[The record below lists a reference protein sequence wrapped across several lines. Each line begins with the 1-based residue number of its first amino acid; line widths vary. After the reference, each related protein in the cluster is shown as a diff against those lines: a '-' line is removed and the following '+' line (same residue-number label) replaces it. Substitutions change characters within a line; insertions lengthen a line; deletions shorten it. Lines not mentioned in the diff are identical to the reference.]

1 VDVTGLDAD
10 PLRQLSAWLDA
21 ARAAGRKPNCQ
32 TCSTSNHRPG
42 GRSHAPSTQI
52 WPTAVLIIIEATPTP
67 NGGSVRVLPDLVHHP
82 ASPSIDIDSAARP
95 CLKVVVGQLPVD
107 AAIERCGRGK
117 ISPDL
122 DAP

>member
-67 NGGSVRVLPDLVHHP
+67 NGGSSRVLPTIPLTHGDTVQP
-82 ASPSIDIDSAARP
+82 T
-95 CLKVVVGQLPVD
+95 
-107 AAIERCGRGK
+107 
-117 ISPDL
+117 
-122 DAP
+122 